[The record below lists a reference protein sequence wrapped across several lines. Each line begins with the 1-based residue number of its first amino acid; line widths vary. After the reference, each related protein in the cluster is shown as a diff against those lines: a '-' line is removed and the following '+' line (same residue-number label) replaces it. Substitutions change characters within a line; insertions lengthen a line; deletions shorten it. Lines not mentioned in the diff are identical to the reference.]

1 MHPLG
6 LESCSENGPVL
17 PRKHYLQHGTHD
29 QRPPVDETADG
40 SSSQVVNVYS
50 LDNQGLWITDIRL
63 LGLELCVRVLGKPVT
78 IIMQLNADNTA
89 VEVCM
94 KKGKKKVRMSP
105 FMVQAMEPST
115 PRNYECW
122 VVIKG
127 NDTGKH
133 VRSIHYTKGITPKM
147 PIWWTV
153 AVVLPSAR
161 EEDIL
166 TGEELH
172 LESTCLCLEDESADS
187 KHHNMQFSWGLRE
200 EAPKSVSQS
209 TRGAPAQGPNQE
221 RLGP

>member
-1 MHPLG
+1 MFRERASPPT
-6 LESCSENGPVL
+6 ETL
-17 PRKHYLQHGTHD
+17 PPAWDPRSKTP
-29 QRPPVDETADG
+29 PPVDGTADG
-40 SSSQVVNVYS
+40 SSSRVVNVYS

-63 LGLELCVRVLGKPVT
+63 LGLELRVRVSGKPVT
-78 IIMQLNADNTA
+78 IITQLNADNTA

-94 KKGKKKVRMSP
+94 KKGKKKVRVSP
-105 FMVQAMEPST
+105 FVVQAMEPST
-115 PRNYECW
+115 PRNYERW

-127 NDTGKH
+127 NNTGKH
-133 VRSIHYTKGITPKM
+133 VRSIRYTKGVTPKM

-153 AVVLPSAR
+153 AFVLPSAR

-187 KHHNMQFSWGLRE
+187 KHRNMQFSRGLRE